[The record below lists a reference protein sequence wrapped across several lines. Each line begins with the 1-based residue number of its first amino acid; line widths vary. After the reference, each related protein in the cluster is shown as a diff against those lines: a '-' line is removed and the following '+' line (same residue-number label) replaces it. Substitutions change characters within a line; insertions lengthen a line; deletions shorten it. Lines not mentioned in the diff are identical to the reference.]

1 MPVTS
6 FHYKFINVVNAARI
20 FLVLLSLMPA
30 MAFSLGL
37 ENAGVIGASGT
48 DTGLLSPSAIWHDN
62 IRGYIVVAN
71 TQARQVVVLNQQGQ
85 AVKVFGK
92 KGELA
97 LPVAVAGTGE
107 GTLYIAE
114 RGSETLKVMAGYDT
128 AVKEEY
134 RTLDL
139 LPYRRS
145 TTVQTVALFIDQGGN
160 IYIADRGNRQVIVLD
175 RDEKFKF
182 AIQGVGEPTDLW
194 VERTGEIF
202 VADPGFGG
210 IRVYN
215 AQGLQLRTLAGGHSA
230 QFREPL
236 RVRGMAI
243 DRMGRIWVVEETGQK
258 IRAIDSRGTLL
269 LNYVSGLFS
278 PVDLAVDDKD
288 HLYVLEQGGNR
299 IAVFRISGF

>member
-1 MPVTS
+1 MPIKA
-6 FHYKFINVVNAARI
+6 FRDKFLTPVGI
-20 FLVLLSLMPA
+20 FLALLFISPA
-30 MAFSLGL
+30 PSFSLGL
-37 ENAGVIGASGT
+37 ENAGGIVPSGV
-48 DTGLLSPSAIWHDN
+48 DGGLLNPSAIWHDN
-62 IRGYIVVAN
+62 LRGFLVVAN
-71 TQARQVVVLNQQGQ
+71 TQARQIAVLNQQGQ
-85 AVKVFGK
+85 AVKVLGK

-97 LPVAVAGTGE
+97 LPVAVAGNGE

-114 RGSETLKVMAGYDT
+114 RGSESLKVLTGYDT

-139 LPYRRS
+139 LPYRHS
-145 TTVQTVALFIDQGGN
+145 TTVQPVALHIDQGGN
-160 IYIADRGNRQVIVLD
+160 LYVADRGNRQVIVLD

-194 VERTGEIF
+194 VERTGEIL

-236 RVRGMAI
+236 RARGMAI

-269 LNYVSGLFS
+269 LNFTSGLFS

-288 HLYVLEQGGNR
+288 NLYVLEQGGNR
-299 IAVFRISGF
+299 ISVFRIVGF